1 MSFIKA
7 EKRGHTAVWTLL
19 GSGSASLLSVYAL
32 RDLHRNIDGV
42 SEDSETSAI
51 IITGGNYSFFSA
63 GADLHEL
70 AALDGDASLLFSR
83 LGQCLFD
90 KMELLPKPIIAA
102 VDGYCM
108 GGGLDLLLACDL
120 RYATP
125 ESTFAHPGSRFGIIT
140 GFGGTVR
147 LPVETGRAKACDLF
161 MTARKVD
168 AEEALEIGLINSVID
183 SKFLLERCL
192 EIADGFEEVDQS
204 LFRSYKNGAA
214 RGLF

>member
-7 EKRGHTAVWTLL
+7 EKRGSAAVWTML
-19 GSGSASLLSVYAL
+19 GSGSANLLSVDVL
-32 RDLHRNIDGV
+32 RELHRNIDGV
-42 SEDSETSAI
+42 SEDSKTSAI
-51 IITGGNYSFFSA
+51 IITGGNNNFFSA

-83 LGQCLFD
+83 LGQSLFD
-90 KMELLPKPIIAA
+90 KMELLPKPIMAA

-125 ESTFAHPGSRFGIIT
+125 KSTFAHPGSRFGIIT

-147 LPVETGRAKACDLF
+147 LPVETGRARACELF
-161 MTARKVD
+161 MTARKMD
-168 AEEALEIGLINSVID
+168 AEEALEIGLINGVVDTKS
-183 SKFLLERCL
+183 LLERCL
-192 EIADGFEEVDQS
+192 EIADDLEQVKQS
-204 LFRSYKNGAA
+204 LFRSFKNGAA